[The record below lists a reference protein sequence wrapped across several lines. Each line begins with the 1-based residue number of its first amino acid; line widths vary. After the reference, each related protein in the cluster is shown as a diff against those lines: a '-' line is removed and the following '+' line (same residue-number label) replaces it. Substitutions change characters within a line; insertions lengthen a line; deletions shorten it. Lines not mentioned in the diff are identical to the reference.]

1 MLNYLADLRDTW
13 VIHVSL
19 RSAEYSRGYS
29 FSKGSADK
37 VLKFSHDS
45 SVLVMDSEFLPV
57 MRANTMHFLCLK

>member
-1 MLNYLADLRDTW
+1 MLNYIADLRDTW

-19 RSAEYSRGYS
+19 RSAEYSRGYP
-29 FSKGSADK
+29 FSEGSADK

-45 SVLVMDSEFLPV
+45 SVLDSEFLPV